1 MMIKLLK
8 LHKLIWGILV
18 IIGILVE
25 IVIVVPIVFL
35 VFIYNFRF
43 NPGKVWE
50 AFHSADLDFQNQW
63 GGYAYRDHNP
73 WDTFKRRYKFTFN
86 HIKDESKRK

>member
-1 MMIKLLK
+1 MIKLLR

-18 IIGILVE
+18 TIGILIEVA
-25 IVIVVPIVFL
+25 VVVPIVFL

-50 AFHSADLDFQNQW
+50 SVHSADEDFKNHW
-63 GGYAYRDHNP
+63 GGYAYCDHNP
-73 WDTFKRRYKFTFN
+73 WDTFKRRYKYTFN
-86 HIKDESKRK
+86 SPEDKEF